1 MVTNYGEVLIGVCA
15 HESER
20 TIARTI
26 ESVLK
31 QRYMNW
37 KMHIVVSESSDN
49 TLSVCREFNDSRIR
63 IDAKNRTQ
71 TWAESSLEILEQSN
85 SEYFMWLDADDLIS
99 EDWLEENIIN
109 IRIQDSE
116 SSFGQVLLS
125 NDRGKTFLN
134 NISNG
139 RNYKFANRN
148 LSNIRVLTYILLPES
163 YGAVNLL
170 YSVWKTKTLK
180 RLVTWE
186 KSEASSDFDT
196 KFILNALNSGRLATL
211 EKTYIIRENIGFN
224 NLPLQ
229 QNLAYF
235 SQRGKLSEMRLLL
248 WQLLVTKP
256 RAGRYFWLMLTKFPS
271 KMLLVVPA
279 ILLRLIL
286 SAGSPLLVTIKLRL
300 RSKFEIAQ

>member
-1 MVTNYGEVLIGVCA
+1 MVTNSGEVLIGVCA

-26 ESVLK
+26 ESVLN
-31 QRYMNW
+31 QRYINW

-49 TLSVCREFNDSRIR
+49 TLSICHDFNDPRIR
-63 IDAKNRTQ
+63 IDVKNRTQ

-85 SEYFMWLDADDLIS
+85 SEYFMWLDADDWIS
-99 EDWLEENIIN
+99 EDWLERNITN
-109 IRIQDSE
+109 IRIQSSDS
-116 SSFGQVLLS
+116 SCGQVLLS
-125 NDRGKTFLN
+125 NDGGKTFLN

-139 RNYKFANRN
+139 RNYKFANIDH
-148 LSNIRVLTYILLPES
+148 SSIRVLTYILLPES

-170 YSVWKTKTLK
+170 YSVWKTQTLK

-196 KFILNALNSGRLATL
+196 KFILNALNSGRVATL
-211 EKTYIIRENIGFN
+211 EKTCIIRENSGFN
-224 NLPLQ
+224 NLPLL

-256 RAGRYFWLMLTKFPS
+256 RAGNYFWLMLTKFPS
-271 KMLLVVPA
+271 KMLLVIPA

-286 SAGSPLLVTIKLRL
+286 SAGSPLLITVKLRL
-300 RSKFEIAQ
+300 RSKLDIAQ

>member
-1 MVTNYGEVLIGVCA
+1 MASVVINSGEVLIGVCA

-26 ESVLK
+26 ESVLN
-31 QRYMNW
+31 QRYINW

-49 TLSVCREFNDSRIR
+49 TLSICRDFNDPRIK
-63 IDAKNRTQ
+63 IDGKNHTQ

-85 SEYFMWLDADDLIS
+85 SEYFMWLDADDLIT
-99 EDWLEENIIN
+99 EDWLEENITN
-109 IRIQDSE
+109 IRIQGSD

-125 NDRGKTFLN
+125 NDGGKTFLN

-170 YSVWKTKTLK
+170 YSVWKTQTLK

-196 KFILNALNSGRLATL
+196 TFILNALNSGRLATL
-211 EKTYIIRENIGFN
+211 GKTCIIRENSGFN
-224 NLPLQ
+224 NLPLL

-235 SQRGKLSEMRLLL
+235 SGRGKFSEIRLLL

-256 RAGRYFWLMLTKFPS
+256 RAARYFWLMLTKFPS
-271 KMLLVVPA
+271 KMLLVILA

-286 SAGSPLLVTIKLRL
+286 SAGSPLLITIKLRL
-300 RSKFEIAQ
+300 